1 MGRKEGESGLKWQP
15 CDLLEMMRMELI
27 GFGSV
32 LCRSRLC
39 GGGFVGGHSCG
50 VALGVVGFGGS
61 GICCGCFLGAVL
73 RQEDV
78 VKAVLLME
86 LAEVYVALD
95 AADAAGLAVLP

>member
-1 MGRKEGESGLKWQP
+1 M
-15 CDLLEMMRMELI
+15 
-27 GFGSV
+27 
-32 LCRSRLC
+32 
-39 GGGFVGGHSCG
+39 
-50 VALGVVGFGGS
+50 
-61 GICCGCFLGAVL
+61 L